1 MIYVYTSRGNQYF
14 EKQVNVNKQSCKFEC
29 SNSKD
34 TQAWYDQECKN
45 KKHDI
50 REALREYN
58 LSKSAQTRKLLLD
71 RKKDYK
77 YFCRQKKQKFL
88 IERGRKMNELRNKKP
103 KEFWKIFRRKKPS
116 PKHDIS
122 DDEFYQY
129 FKRLTSESTDTINEQ
144 ASDFM
149 QNFDSSARETT
160 FESLDEHITQAE
172 IQKAINGLSSNKSCG
187 ADNILNEYFISAAS
201 VLLKPLELLFNKI
214 LDSGNFPTDWSTGI
228 IVPIHKKGDINDPNN
243 YRGITLVSCFAKL
256 FTSVLNNRLKQWAI
270 QYDIITD
277 AQFGFK
283 SDHSTI
289 DAIFIL
295 KHLIDIHIQSKEKL
309 YCAFIDLK
317 KAFDSVS
324 RLSLWYKLIH
334 SGVDGKMLRIIRSLY
349 QDVKLKVKGLTSLS
363 DMLNCD
369 LGLLQGEIMSP
380 ILFSMFL
387 TDVEMQLADN
397 GNDGITL
404 DQLTLY
410 LLLFADD
417 AVIFSETPEGLQKSL
432 DNFEIYCQKWNLTV
446 NVDKTKIVV
455 FRKAGH
461 LAHNESWTYN
471 NQDVEI
477 VSTFNYLGI
486 VLSSGGSFIPATKTL
501 ADKGLRAMHCLLE
514 TIKETQVPIKIM
526 FNLFDSLVASV
537 LSYGC
542 EIWGFSSAECIER
555 VHRKFCKHILKV
567 KMSTNNYA
575 LYTELGRHPLYIE
588 RQMRI
593 IKYWLKLATDRNS
606 NCILKSVYNDMKTR
620 TENSRNNLLWTSKVK
635 SLLERH
641 GFAEVWQYPESVNMK
656 PFLAV
661 LKMRLI
667 DAFLTE
673 ARAGIRNSSSLPLF
687 KELDNNTE
695 IAPYLKLLFNEKYR
709 TALAKIRL
717 SSHSLAIET
726 GRHNGILRENRKCTF
741 CDLNDIEDEYHFII
755 ICPLYRDIRKDYIP
769 NYYVKKPSMDKFI
782 TLLKCTSVKRLKN
795 LATFVIKAT
804 KLRNLAIINEIV

>member
-1 MIYVYTSRGNQYF
+1 
-14 EKQVNVNKQSCKFEC
+14 
-29 SNSKD
+29 
-34 TQAWYDQECKN
+34 
-45 KKHDI
+45 
-50 REALREYN
+50 
-58 LSKSAQTRKLLLD
+58 
-71 RKKDYK
+71 
-77 YFCRQKKQKFL
+77 
-88 IERGRKMNELRNKKP
+88 MNELRNKKP

-324 RLSLWYKLIH
+324 RLGLWYKLIH

-417 AVIFSETPEGLQKSL
+417 AVIFSETPDGLQKSL

-477 VSTFNYLGI
+477 VPTFNYLGI

-575 LYTELGRHPLYIE
+575 LYTE
-588 RQMRI
+588 
-593 IKYWLKLATDRNS
+593 
-606 NCILKSVYNDMKTR
+606 
-620 TENSRNNLLWTSKVK
+620 
-635 SLLERH
+635 
-641 GFAEVWQYPESVNMK
+641 
-656 PFLAV
+656 
-661 LKMRLI
+661 
-667 DAFLTE
+667 
-673 ARAGIRNSSSLPLF
+673 
-687 KELDNNTE
+687 
-695 IAPYLKLLFNEKYR
+695 
-709 TALAKIRL
+709 
-717 SSHSLAIET
+717 
-726 GRHNGILRENRKCTF
+726 
-741 CDLNDIEDEYHFII
+741 
-755 ICPLYRDIRKDYIP
+755 
-769 NYYVKKPSMDKFI
+769 
-782 TLLKCTSVKRLKN
+782 
-795 LATFVIKAT
+795 
-804 KLRNLAIINEIV
+804 

>member
-1 MIYVYTSRGNQYF
+1 M
-14 EKQVNVNKQSCKFEC
+14 
-29 SNSKD
+29 
-34 TQAWYDQECKN
+34 
-45 KKHDI
+45 
-50 REALREYN
+50 
-58 LSKSAQTRKLLLD
+58 
-71 RKKDYK
+71 
-77 YFCRQKKQKFL
+77 
-88 IERGRKMNELRNKKP
+88 
-103 KEFWKIFRRKKPS
+103 
-116 PKHDIS
+116 
-122 DDEFYQY
+122 
-129 FKRLTSESTDTINEQ
+129 
-144 ASDFM
+144 
-149 QNFDSSARETT
+149 
-160 FESLDEHITQAE
+160 
-172 IQKAINGLSSNKSCG
+172 
-187 ADNILNEYFISAAS
+187 S
-201 VLLKPLELLFNKI
+201 V
-214 LDSGNFPTDWSTGI
+214 
-228 IVPIHKKGDINDPNN
+228 
-243 YRGITLVSCFAKL
+243 
-256 FTSVLNNRLKQWAI
+256 
-270 QYDIITD
+270 
-277 AQFGFK
+277 
-283 SDHSTI
+283 
-289 DAIFIL
+289 
-295 KHLIDIHIQSKEKL
+295 HIQSKEKL

-324 RLSLWYKLIH
+324 RLGLRYKLIH
-334 SGVDGKMLRIIRSLY
+334 SGVDGKMVRIIRSLY
-349 QDVKLKVKGLTSLS
+349 QDVKVKVKGLTSLS

-397 GNDGITL
+397 GNNGITL

-410 LLLFADD
+410 LLLFVDD

-461 LAHNESWTYN
+461 LAHNESCTYN

-477 VSTFNYLGI
+477 VPTFNYLGI
-486 VLSSGGSFIPATKTL
+486 VLFSGGSFIPATKTL
-501 ADKGLRAMHCLLE
+501 ADKGLRAMHCSLE

-575 LYTELGRHPLYIE
+575 LYNELGRHPLYIE

-661 LKMRLI
+661 LKTRLI
-667 DAFLTE
+667 DTFLTE
-673 ARAGIRNSSSLPLF
+673 ARAGIRNSSSLSLF

-709 TALAKIRL
+709 TTLAKIRL

-755 ICPLYRDIRKDYIP
+755 ICPLYRDIRRDYIP
-769 NYYVKKPSMDKFI
+769 NYYVKNQAW
-782 TLLKCTSVKRLKN
+782 TN
-795 LATFVIKAT
+795 LS
-804 KLRNLAIINEIV
+804 LY

>member
-1 MIYVYTSRGNQYF
+1 M
-14 EKQVNVNKQSCKFEC
+14 
-29 SNSKD
+29 
-34 TQAWYDQECKN
+34 
-45 KKHDI
+45 
-50 REALREYN
+50 
-58 LSKSAQTRKLLLD
+58 
-71 RKKDYK
+71 
-77 YFCRQKKQKFL
+77 
-88 IERGRKMNELRNKKP
+88 
-103 KEFWKIFRRKKPS
+103 
-116 PKHDIS
+116 
-122 DDEFYQY
+122 
-129 FKRLTSESTDTINEQ
+129 
-144 ASDFM
+144 
-149 QNFDSSARETT
+149 
-160 FESLDEHITQAE
+160 
-172 IQKAINGLSSNKSCG
+172 
-187 ADNILNEYFISAAS
+187 
-201 VLLKPLELLFNKI
+201 
-214 LDSGNFPTDWSTGI
+214 
-228 IVPIHKKGDINDPNN
+228 PIHKKGDINDPNN

-324 RLSLWYKLIH
+324 RLGLWYKLIH

-461 LAHNESWTYN
+461 LVHNESWTYN

-477 VSTFNYLGI
+477 VPTFNYLGI

-575 LYTELGRHPLYIE
+575 LYTE
-588 RQMRI
+588 
-593 IKYWLKLATDRNS
+593 
-606 NCILKSVYNDMKTR
+606 
-620 TENSRNNLLWTSKVK
+620 
-635 SLLERH
+635 
-641 GFAEVWQYPESVNMK
+641 
-656 PFLAV
+656 
-661 LKMRLI
+661 
-667 DAFLTE
+667 
-673 ARAGIRNSSSLPLF
+673 
-687 KELDNNTE
+687 
-695 IAPYLKLLFNEKYR
+695 
-709 TALAKIRL
+709 
-717 SSHSLAIET
+717 
-726 GRHNGILRENRKCTF
+726 
-741 CDLNDIEDEYHFII
+741 
-755 ICPLYRDIRKDYIP
+755 
-769 NYYVKKPSMDKFI
+769 
-782 TLLKCTSVKRLKN
+782 
-795 LATFVIKAT
+795 
-804 KLRNLAIINEIV
+804 